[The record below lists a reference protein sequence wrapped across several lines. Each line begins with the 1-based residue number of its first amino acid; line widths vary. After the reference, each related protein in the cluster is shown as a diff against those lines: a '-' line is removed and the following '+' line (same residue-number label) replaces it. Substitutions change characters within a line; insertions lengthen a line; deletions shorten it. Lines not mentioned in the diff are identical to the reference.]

1 MTEPTDT
8 SAKQVWYV
16 GDPEPL
22 DVPALVDREG
32 DTWINLEPNSWYE
45 KRTGRYSAC
54 SWSSM
59 LEYAPLRRPEQ
70 PTAATLLAASRE
82 G

>member
-8 SAKQVWYV
+8 STKQVWYV

-22 DVPALVDREG
+22 DVPELVDREG
-32 DTWINLEPNSWYE
+32 DTWLTLEPNSWYE
-45 KRTGRYSAC
+45 QRTGPNYAC
-54 SWSSM
+54 SWDSA
-59 LEYAPLRRPEQ
+59 LEYAPLRRPER
-70 PTAATLLAASRE
+70 PTAATLLADSRE